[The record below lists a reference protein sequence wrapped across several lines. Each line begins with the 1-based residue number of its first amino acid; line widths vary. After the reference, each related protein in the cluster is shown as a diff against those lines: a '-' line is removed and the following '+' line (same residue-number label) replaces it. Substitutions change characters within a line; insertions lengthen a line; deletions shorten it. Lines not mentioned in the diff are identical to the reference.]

1 MSDRSVE
8 ALIAIRQIQRKI
20 EQSSRRLAETEGLT
34 TSQLKVLQM
43 LTEYPEV
50 SVGWICEQTQLKNA
64 TITSLVDKLVARN
77 MVSRRR
83 CDEDRR
89 RVWICLEEAG
99 RAALAHA
106 PDLLQETFESRFDE
120 LPAWHQAMIVSALEQ
135 VSSMMGADKIDAA
148 PLLQLGGFDEKLK

>member
-1 MSDRSVE
+1 MSERSAE

-34 TSQLKVLQM
+34 PSQLKVLQM

-83 CDEDRR
+83 CDTDRR
-89 RVWICLEEAG
+89 RVWIKMEDAG
-99 RAALAHA
+99 LSALKAA
-106 PDLLQETFESRFDE
+106 PDLLQSKFEGRFEE
-120 LPAWHQAMIVSALEQ
+120 LPAWQQAMIVSSLEL
-135 VSSMMGADKIDAA
+135 VSSMIDADKIDAA
-148 PLLQLGGFDEKLK
+148 PLLQPGSLDDRPK